1 MKKRFK
7 KVVEWDFEKQ
17 SNQFLVAEIIIF
29 KMEQQQ
35 TQTKEQKQEPEVIE
49 TQKPKLTKTVRA
61 FRITFAILVI
71 SWILL
76 LGAWL
81 AQLIKISFN

>member
-1 MKKRFK
+1 
-7 KVVEWDFEKQ
+7 
-17 SNQFLVAEIIIF
+17 
-29 KMEQQQ
+29 MEQQQ

-49 TQKPKLTKTVRA
+49 TPKPKLTKTVRA

>member
-1 MKKRFK
+1 
-7 KVVEWDFEKQ
+7 
-17 SNQFLVAEIIIF
+17 
-29 KMEQQQ
+29 MEEQ
-35 TQTKEQKQEPEVIE
+35 TQEQTKEPEVIE
-49 TQKPKLTKTVRA
+49 TPKPKLTKTERA
-61 FRITFAILVI
+61 LRITFTILVI